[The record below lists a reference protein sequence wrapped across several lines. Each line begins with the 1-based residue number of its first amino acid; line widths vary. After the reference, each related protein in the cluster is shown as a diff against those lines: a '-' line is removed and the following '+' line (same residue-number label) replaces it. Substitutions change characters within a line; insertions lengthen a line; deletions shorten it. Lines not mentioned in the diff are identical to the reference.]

1 MDKMIFYS
9 TNLSAPEVSFEDA
22 LLGGIAPD
30 KGLYMPR
37 EMPHIGIDEI
47 MRMKGMSYAEVAFAI
62 LQKVLCPGV
71 DPGALMRICA
81 DAYNYE
87 VPVERVS
94 RGNFVM
100 RLDRGPTASF
110 KDFAARLMARLVQ
123 YFTGKQKKEITILTA
138 TSGDTGSAVAQ
149 AFYGLENIRVVV
161 LFPRDEVSERQR
173 RQMTTLGGN
182 VTCVAVSGK
191 FDDCQAMV
199 KEAFCDDELSGLNLS
214 SANSINI
221 GRLIP
226 QMVYYFYGYSKVA
239 DKGEEV
245 VFSVPSGNF
254 GDIMGGLFAREMG
267 LPVARFVAA
276 VNENDEFVRFVET
289 GSYSKIVPSKN
300 CVSNAMNVG
309 HPSNLSRLVALY
321 GGQMDETGRILKMPR
336 MDDIRKDI
344 FAVSVSDDETRD
356 VIKRVYDEFKVVLE
370 PHGAVGWRGVERFRE
385 CFGDKGKVV
394 CIETAHPAKFPDEIL
409 KAIGVEVDVPLS
421 ISRVEGKDE
430 KMDALGVDYLG
441 FREFLVKRFL

>member
-9 TNLSAPEVSFEDA
+9 TNLSAPEVDFEGA

-37 EMPHIGIDEI
+37 KMPRFEVDEI
-47 MRMKGMSYAEVAFAI
+47 TGMKEMSYSEVAFAV
-62 LQKVLCPGV
+62 LRKVLCPGV

-87 VPVERVS
+87 VPVERVY

-149 AFYGLENIRVVV
+149 AFFGLENIRVVV

-182 VTCVAVSGK
+182 VTCVAVCGK

-199 KEAFCDDELSGLNLS
+199 KEAFCDDGLSGLNLS

-226 QMVYYFYGYSKVA
+226 QMVYYFYGYSRVA
-239 DKGEEV
+239 DKGEEI

-321 GGQMDETGRILKMPR
+321 GGQMDETGRIHKMPR
-336 MDDIRKDI
+336 MDDIRRDI
-344 FAVSVSDDETRD
+344 FAVSVSDEETRD

-370 PHGAVGWRGVERFRE
+370 PHGAVGWRGLMRFRE
-385 CFGDKGKVV
+385 GFGDKGKVV
-394 CIETAHPAKFPDEIL
+394 CIETAHPAKFPDEIV
-409 KAIGVEVDVPLS
+409 KAIGVDVDVPLS
-421 ISRVEGKDE
+421 ISRVEGKKE
-430 KMDALGVDYLG
+430 RMDALGVDYLG
-441 FREFLVKRFL
+441 FREFLVKKFL

>member
-1 MDKMIFYS
+1 MDEMIFYS

-22 LLGGIAPD
+22 LLRGIAPD

-37 EMPHIGIDEI
+37 SMPHIEIDEI
-47 MRMKGMSYAEVAFAI
+47 AGMKGMSYAQVAFAI
-62 LQKVLCPGV
+62 LEKVLCPGV
-71 DPGALMRICA
+71 DSGSLRRICEE
-81 DAYNYE
+81 AYDYE

-94 RGNFVM
+94 DADYVM

-123 YFTGKQKKEITILTA
+123 YFTGKQKREIVILTA

-149 AFYGLENIRVVV
+149 AFFGLENIRVVV
-161 LFPRDEVSERQR
+161 LFPEDEVSDRQR
-173 RQMTTLGGN
+173 KQMTTLGGN
-182 VTCVAVSGK
+182 VTCVAVSGT

-199 KEAFCDDELSGLNLS
+199 KEAFADGGLSGLNLS

-226 QMVYYFYGYSKVA
+226 QMVYYFYGYSRAA
-239 DKGEEV
+239 DDGEEV

-254 GDIMGGLFAREMG
+254 GDIMGGLLAREMG
-267 LPVARFVAA
+267 LPVARFIAA
-276 VNENDEFVRFVET
+276 VNENDEFVRFVDS

-321 GGQMDETGRILKMPR
+321 GGQMDENGRILKMAR
-336 MDDIRKDI
+336 MDDIRGDI

-356 VIKRVYDEFKVVLE
+356 TIKRVYDEFGVVLE
-370 PHGAVGWRGVERFRE
+370 PHGAVGWRGVEMFRE
-385 CFGDKGKVV
+385 GFGNKGKVV
-394 CIETAHPAKFPDEIL
+394 CIETAHPAKFPHEVIE
-409 KAIGVEVDVPLS
+409 ATGVDVEVPLS
-421 ISRVEGKDE
+421 ISRVEGKKE
-430 KMDALGVDYLG
+430 IVDALGVDYLG
-441 FREFLVKRFL
+441 FREYLLNRFL

>member
-37 EMPHIGIDEI
+37 SMPRFEIDEI
-47 MRMKGMSYAEVAFAI
+47 MGMKGMSYAHVAFAV
-62 LQKVLCPGV
+62 LHKVLCPGV
-71 DPGALMRICA
+71 DSRALMRICE

-87 VPVERVS
+87 VPVDRVS
-94 RGNFVM
+94 EWDFVM
-100 RLDRGPTASF
+100 RLDQGPTASF

-123 YFTGKQKKEITILTA
+123 YFTGKQKKEIMILTA

-149 AFYGLENIRVVV
+149 AFFGLDNVRVVV

-182 VTCVAVSGK
+182 VTCVAISGK

-199 KEAFCDDELSGLNLS
+199 KEAFADKGLSGLNLS

-226 QMVYYFYGYSKVA
+226 QMVYYFYGYSRVA
-239 DKGEEV
+239 DKGEEI

-254 GDIMGGLFAREMG
+254 GDLMGGLFAREMG

-276 VNENDEFVRFVET
+276 VNENDEFVRFVDSGVYE
-289 GSYSKIVPSKN
+289 KIVPSKN

-336 MDDIRKDI
+336 MDDIRRDI
-344 FAVSVSDDETRD
+344 FAVSVSDEETRD
-356 VIKRVYDEFKVVLE
+356 VIRRVYDEFKVVLE
-370 PHGAVGWRGVERFRE
+370 PHGACGWRGVEKFRE
-385 CFGDKGKVV
+385 GANNGGKVV
-394 CIETAHPAKFPDEIL
+394 CIETAHPAKFPDEIV
-409 KAIGVEVDVPLS
+409 KAIGVDVEVPLS
-421 ISRVEGKDE
+421 ISMVEGKKE
-430 KMDALGVDYLG
+430 EMDALGVDYSG
-441 FREFLVKRFL
+441 FREFLVKTFL

>member
-37 EMPHIGIDEI
+37 RMPHIGIDEI
-47 MRMKGMSYAEVAFAI
+47 IGMRGMSYAQVAFAV
-62 LQKVLCPGV
+62 LRKVLCPGV
-71 DPGALMRICA
+71 DSGSLRRICE
-81 DAYNYE
+81 DAYDFE

-94 RGNFVM
+94 GEDYIM

-123 YFTGKQKKEITILTA
+123 YFTGKQKRDIMILTA

-149 AFYGLENIRVVV
+149 AFFGLENIRVVV
-161 LFPRDEVSERQR
+161 LFPKDEVSERQR
-173 RQMTTLGGN
+173 KQMTTLGGN
-182 VTCVAVSGK
+182 VTCVSVSGT

-199 KEAFCDDELSGLNLS
+199 KEAFCDDGLSGLNLS

-226 QMVYYFYGYSKVA
+226 QMVYYFYGYSRVA

-254 GDIMGGLFAREMG
+254 GDLMGGLLAREMG

-276 VNENDEFVRFVET
+276 VNENDEFVKFVET
-289 GSYSKIVPSKN
+289 GSYSKIVPSRN

-336 MDDIRKDI
+336 MDDIREDI
-344 FAVSVSDDETRD
+344 FAVSVSDEETRD

-370 PHGAVGWRGVERFRE
+370 PHGACGWWGVERFRE
-385 CFGDKGKVV
+385 GFGDKGKVV
-394 CIETAHPAKFPDEIL
+394 CIETAHPAKFPDEIV
-409 KAIGVEVDVPLS
+409 KAIGVDVEVPLS
-421 ISRVEGKDE
+421 ISRVEGMNE
-430 KMDALGVDYLG
+430 KMDALGVDYSG
-441 FREFLVKRFL
+441 FREFLLKRFL